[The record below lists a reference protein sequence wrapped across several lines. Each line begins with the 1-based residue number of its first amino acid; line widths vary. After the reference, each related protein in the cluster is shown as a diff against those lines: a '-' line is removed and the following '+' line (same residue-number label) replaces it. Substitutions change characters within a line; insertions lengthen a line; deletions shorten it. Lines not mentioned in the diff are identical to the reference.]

1 MPDWQP
7 RNPNHN
13 RSAPCSRGSIS
24 RVSAHLPRTRLTEPR
39 LHELLAIF
47 AASTAAATTRAQC
60 RLQQNGAQ
68 NDQHCAR
75 RRTPRRILPWRRG
88 TRLFSR
94 SGTGML
100 DAGRLR
106 VCCSQLCCVCAA
118 LPALAQQTFPAVNP
132 ESKKSQAHKT
142 KTLKLRDLAP
152 QKDTKGGAGKTS
164 APSDDSPST
173 VPTSL
178 EEFLKSDSLPIKR

>member
-1 MPDWQP
+1 MEE
-7 RNPNHN
+7 RH
-13 RSAPCSRGSIS
+13 SS
-24 RVSAHLPRTRLTEPR
+24 
-39 LHELLAIF
+39 
-47 AASTAAATTRAQC
+47 
-60 RLQQNGAQ
+60 
-68 NDQHCAR
+68 
-75 RRTPRRILPWRRG
+75 
-88 TRLFSR
+88 FSR

-118 LPALAQQTFPAVNP
+118 LTALAQHTFPAVNP